1 MKLMSP
7 KSRAKVP
14 RTSSFYSTNKLEEY
28 FHRWG
33 PPSFF
38 F

>member
-28 FHRWG
+28 FHRCAH
-33 PPSFF
+33 PLSF
-38 F
+38 